1 MLMGNPL
8 TSSRANIYVLKDKGC
23 REMSKLGPIALFG
36 SGETSPIAQRIHQ
49 RVMELLT
56 PPIRAAVVETP
67 AGFEPNAA
75 GVAQKIIDYLEH
87 RLQNFRPTSVSIAA
101 RKRGTE
107 LSPDNPTIAAPLLDA
122 NYLFMGPGSPSYAA
136 RQLANSYVWHAMLA
150 RHRLG
155 AAICF
160 SSATTV
166 AISQHTMPIYEIYKV
181 GEDLHWKAGLDFF
194 GHFGIPL
201 IIVPHWNNNDG
212 GDELDTSHCYLGQER
227 YSQLMAMVPNP
238 VTILGIEENTGVVI
252 EPEAGR
258 CEVVGSGAVV
268 IMRDGNEVRY
278 NSKESFAVTEL
289 GAWRLPNEGDGIPEM
304 VWQDALAAAQGLAE
318 RACQDPPPQTVVT
331 LAEQRATA
339 REEKDW
345 DAADRIRDE
354 LAALGWQVNDTPNGP
369 ELARID
375 HDC

>member
-1 MLMGNPL
+1 MYL
-8 TSSRANIYVLKDKGC
+8 LKDKGC
-23 REMSKLGPIALFG
+23 KKMSKLGPIALFG
-36 SGETSPIAQRIHQ
+36 SGETSPVAQRIHQ
-49 RVMELLT
+49 RVMELLA

-67 AGFEPNAA
+67 AGFEPNAGA
-75 GVAQKIIDYLEH
+75 VAQKIIDYLEH

-101 RKRGTE
+101 RRRDTDF
-107 LSPDNPTIAAPLLDA
+107 SPDDPEIAVPLLEA

-181 GEDLHWKAGLDFF
+181 GEDLHWKEGLDFF

-201 IIVPHWNNNDG
+201 VIVPHWNNTDG
-212 GDELDTSHCYLGQER
+212 GDELDTSHCYLGVER

-238 VTILGIEENTGVVI
+238 VTVLGIEENTGLVI
-252 EPEAGR
+252 EPEKGR

-268 IMRDGNEVRY
+268 IVHDGVEVRY
-278 NSKESFAVTEL
+278 NNKECFAATAL
-289 GAWRLPNEGDGIPEM
+289 GSWRLPNEADGLPTA
-304 VWQDALAAAQGLAE
+304 VWQDALTAAETLVEQKYPE
-318 RACQDPPPQTVVT
+318 PPPQEVVV
-331 LAEQRATA
+331 LAEQRAAA
-339 REEKDW
+339 REKKDW

-354 LAALGWQVNDTPNGP
+354 LAVLGWQVNDTPNGA
-369 ELARID
+369 ELTRIM
-375 HDC
+375 HDS